1 MKIACI
7 HPAFTGSGGGE
18 RQILNLA
25 IELQKKGH
33 YVEIFTQYLDPLK
46 CFPEQIRQVKIKA
59 VFPNRITRDT
69 MEMLANA
76 FEKNKVL
83 YKIMLDVARN
93 YKDFINMVIIG
104 LNIPRNFDII
114 NCHNFPTEWAACIA
128 KIKTK
133 TPVVWSCNEPPF
145 WFLHHSNLKILC
157 FPLYQLWDRFLV
169 KKYINRIVTL
179 DKLNKQRV
187 KEIYGCES
195 IIVRSGIDYA
205 LLQDVSGERIR
216 DSYDIKDSDFVL
228 LQVGTLAEYKRQVDS
243 IQALKILKG
252 TENIKLIFAGE
263 SPRTEKV
270 FLENLV
276 KELGIA
282 DRVIFAGKVSDENLY
297 KLYMAC
303 DILLFPAEQTWG
315 LAAIE
320 AMASSKPVIVNR
332 NCGVAEVIE
341 DGSNGFLVSSRS
353 PEEMA
358 EKVRILMADSNLYK
372 SMGQKAREFVKANFS
387 WEKLAEDYI
396 NIFEEVCNYS

>member
-133 TPVVWSCNEPPF
+133 TPVVWSCMSRPF
-145 WFLHHSNLKILC
+145 GF
-157 FPLYQLWDRFLV
+157 
-169 KKYINRIVTL
+169 YI
-179 DKLNKQRV
+179 
-187 KEIYGCES
+187 
-195 IIVRSGIDYA
+195 
-205 LLQDVSGERIR
+205 
-216 DSYDIKDSDFVL
+216 
-228 LQVGTLAEYKRQVDS
+228 
-243 IQALKILKG
+243 IQI
-252 TENIKLIFAGE
+252 
-263 SPRTEKV
+263 
-270 FLENLV
+270 
-276 KELGIA
+276 
-282 DRVIFAGKVSDENLY
+282 
-297 KLYMAC
+297 
-303 DILLFPAEQTWG
+303 
-315 LAAIE
+315 
-320 AMASSKPVIVNR
+320 
-332 NCGVAEVIE
+332 
-341 DGSNGFLVSSRS
+341 
-353 PEEMA
+353 
-358 EKVRILMADSNLYK
+358 
-372 SMGQKAREFVKANFS
+372 
-387 WEKLAEDYI
+387 
-396 NIFEEVCNYS
+396 